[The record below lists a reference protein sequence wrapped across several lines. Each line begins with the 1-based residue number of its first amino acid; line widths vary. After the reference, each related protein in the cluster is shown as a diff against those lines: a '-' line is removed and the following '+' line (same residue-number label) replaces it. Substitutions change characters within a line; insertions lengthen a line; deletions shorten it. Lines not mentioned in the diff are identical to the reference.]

1 MRDDLSV
8 LKQFVER
15 EADVLGDLTKQDRGD
30 VAALMKRNCRAAAG
44 SVAELFVRAALANF
58 GEAELEENGYDFI
71 GFEDGNIAHDSG
83 YGNVLNSDKLGLKLG
98 FAVFEKHFNNVVQVS
113 IDLIQRFALGM
124 GAGEAGHETYEQAR
138 LRAPLDYR
146 RIDLHDWLL
155 NRIGWQIMLPRSA

>member
-8 LKQFVER
+8 LEQFVEC

-30 VAALMKRNCRAAAG
+30 VAALMKRNRRAAAG

-58 GEAELEENGYDFI
+58 GEAEFDEDGYDFI
-71 GFEDGNIAHDSG
+71 GFEDGNIAHDSS

-113 IDLIQRFALGM
+113 IDFIQRFTLGM
-124 GAGEAGHETYEQAR
+124 GAGEPGHETDKQAR

-146 RIDLHDWLL
+146 RIDLHGWLL
-155 NRIGWQIMLPRSA
+155 NCI